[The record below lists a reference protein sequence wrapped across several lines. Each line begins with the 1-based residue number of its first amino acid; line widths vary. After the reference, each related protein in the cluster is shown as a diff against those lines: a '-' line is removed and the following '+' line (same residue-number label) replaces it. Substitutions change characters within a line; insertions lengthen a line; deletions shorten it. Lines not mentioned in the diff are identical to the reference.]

1 MCYRLTRDK
10 LWEHMFTDREN
21 IHPEGDIR
29 LFLEVTQRAGAL
41 RIDDDHGGSF
51 LQRTSKAVWFGLC
64 L

>member
-1 MCYRLTRDK
+1 
-10 LWEHMFTDREN
+10 MFTDREN